1 MGMSRCYSLMKCL
14 LIIFNIIFLVSLSI
28 KITNKVVNTASIAV
42 LESVYTVVTINVNN
56 FAEQN

>member
-1 MGMSRCYSLMKCL
+1 MSRCYSLMKCL

>member
-1 MGMSRCYSLMKCL
+1 MKCL